1 MQLSLASSSLVS
13 LPVLSAI
20 LESEHSL
27 VSVITNPDKATGRG
41 KTIIPNELAAWAT
54 ERGLPV
60 AKPAD
65 ASELNRHLL
74 EAQPQCIVTVA
85 YGRII
90 PVELLHG
97 PRFGWI
103 NLHFSL
109 LPKLRGAAPVQWA
122 LLNGDTHTG
131 FTIFKLDKGM
141 DTGPIYVQEEL
152 VIDDQDTTDTLLE
165 KLGTSGARAIMEL
178 LPVIGKTRATP
189 QPLTGA
195 TLAPKISKD
204 QGRISWSSSTDYII
218 RQARALET
226 RPGIWSTF
234 GGERISVHGLSEALQ
249 PNSLSVPGQIELTS
263 ESLLIR
269 TADSVL
275 AISEVTPAGKK
286 RMSGA
291 DFARGARLTSESRFE

>member
-74 EAQPQCIVTVA
+74 EAQPQCIITVA

>member
-20 LESEHSL
+20 LESEHTL

-286 RMSGA
+286 RMSGG

>member
-20 LESEHSL
+20 LESEHTL

-152 VIDDQDTTDTLLE
+152 AIDDQDTTDTLLE

-204 QGRISWSSSTDYII
+204 QGRILWSSSTDYIM

>member
-20 LESEHSL
+20 LESEHTL

-74 EAQPQCIVTVA
+74 EAQPQCIITVA

-109 LPKLRGAAPVQWA
+109 LPKFRGAAPVQWA

-141 DTGPIYVQEEL
+141 DTGPIYVQEES
-152 VIDDQDTTDTLLE
+152 VIDDHDTTDTLLE

>member
-74 EAQPQCIVTVA
+74 EAQPQCIITVA

-109 LPKLRGAAPVQWA
+109 LPKFRGAAPVQWA

-286 RMSGA
+286 RMSGG
-291 DFARGARLTSESRFE
+291 DFGRGARLTSESRFE

>member
-13 LPVLSAI
+13 LPVLNAI
-20 LESEHSL
+20 VESEHTL

-41 KTIIPNELAAWAT
+41 KAVVPNELAAWAT
-54 ERGLPV
+54 EKGLPV

-65 ASELNRHLL
+65 TSELNRHLL
-74 EAQPQCIVTVA
+74 DAQPQCIVTVA

-122 LLNGDTHTG
+122 LLNGESHTG

-152 VIDDQDTTDTLLE
+152 AIQEDDTTDSLLE
-165 KLGTSGARAIMEL
+165 KLGHSGARAIMEL
-178 LPVIGKTRATP
+178 LPIIGKTRATP

-195 TLAPKISKD
+195 TLAPKITKE
-204 QGRISWSSSTDYII
+204 QGRISWTSSTDLIL

-234 GGERISVHGLSEALQ
+234 QGERISLHGLREAISPNTLLQ
-249 PNSLSVPGQIELTS
+249 PGNIELSGDELLVRTS
-263 ESLLIR
+263 
-269 TADSVL
+269 DSVL

-286 RMSGA
+286 RMKGA
-291 DFARGARLTSESRFE
+291 DFARGARLNSESTFE

>member
-20 LESEHSL
+20 LESEHTL

>member
-20 LESEHSL
+20 LESEHTL

-74 EAQPQCIVTVA
+74 EAQPQCIITVA

-195 TLAPKISKD
+195 TLAPKISRD
-204 QGRISWSSSTDYII
+204 QGRISWNSSTDYII

-249 PNSLSVPGQIELTS
+249 LNSLSVPGQIELTS

>member
-1 MQLSLASSSLVS
+1 
-13 LPVLSAI
+13 
-20 LESEHSL
+20 
-27 VSVITNPDKATGRG
+27 
-41 KTIIPNELAAWAT
+41 
-54 ERGLPV
+54 
-60 AKPAD
+60 
-65 ASELNRHLL
+65 
-74 EAQPQCIVTVA
+74 
-85 YGRII
+85 
-90 PVELLHG
+90 
-97 PRFGWI
+97 
-103 NLHFSL
+103 
-109 LPKLRGAAPVQWA
+109 
-122 LLNGDTHTG
+122 
-131 FTIFKLDKGM
+131 M
-141 DTGPIYVQEEL
+141 DTGPIYVQEES
-152 VIDDQDTTDTLLE
+152 VIDDHDTTDTLLE

>member
-20 LESEHSL
+20 LESEHTL

-74 EAQPQCIVTVA
+74 EAQPQCIITVA

>member
-141 DTGPIYVQEEL
+141 DTGPIYVQEES
-152 VIDDQDTTDTLLE
+152 VIDDHDTTDTLLE

-204 QGRISWSSSTDYII
+204 QGRILWSSSTDYIM

-249 PNSLSVPGQIELTS
+249 PNSLSVPGEIELTS

>member
-20 LESEHSL
+20 LESEHTL

-141 DTGPIYVQEEL
+141 DTGPIYVQEES
-152 VIDDQDTTDTLLE
+152 VIDDHDTTDTLLE

-204 QGRISWSSSTDYII
+204 QGRILWSSSTDYIM

-249 PNSLSVPGQIELTS
+249 PNSLSVPGEIELTS

>member
-141 DTGPIYVQEEL
+141 DTGPIYVQEESI
-152 VIDDQDTTDTLLE
+152 IDDHDTTDTLLE

-204 QGRISWSSSTDYII
+204 QGRILWSSSTDYIM

>member
-152 VIDDQDTTDTLLE
+152 VIDDHDTTDTLLE

-249 PNSLSVPGQIELTS
+249 PNSLSVPGEIELTS

-286 RMSGA
+286 RMSGG
-291 DFARGARLTSESRFE
+291 DFGRGARLTSESRFE

>member
-13 LPVLSAI
+13 LPVLNAI
-20 LESEHSL
+20 VESEHTL

-41 KTIIPNELAAWAT
+41 KAVVPNELAAWAT
-54 ERGLPV
+54 EKGLPV

-65 ASELNRHLL
+65 TSELNRHLL
-74 EAQPQCIVTVA
+74 DAQPQCIVTVA

-109 LPKLRGAAPVQWA
+109 LPELRGAAPVQWA
-122 LLNGDTHTG
+122 LLNGESRTG

-152 VIDDQDTTDTLLE
+152 AIQEDDTTDSLLE
-165 KLGTSGARAIMEL
+165 KLGHSGARAIMEL
-178 LPVIGKTRATP
+178 LPIIGKTRATP

-195 TLAPKISKD
+195 TLAPKITKE
-204 QGRISWSSSTDYII
+204 QGRISWTSSTDLIL

-234 GGERISVHGLSEALQ
+234 QGERISLHGLREAIS
-249 PNSLSVPGQIELTS
+249 PNTLLKPGNIELSGDELLVRTS
-263 ESLLIR
+263 
-269 TADSVL
+269 DSVL

-286 RMSGA
+286 RMKGA
-291 DFARGARLTSESRFE
+291 DFARGARLNSESTFE

>member
-74 EAQPQCIVTVA
+74 EAQPQCIITVA

-152 VIDDQDTTDTLLE
+152 AIDDQDTTDTLLE

-204 QGRISWSSSTDYII
+204 QGRILWSSSTDYIM

-263 ESLLIR
+263 ENLLIR